1 MLKAAIDIGQALA
14 DGEVPAATEA
24 ATGCLPRPYA
34 ATGAS
39 ASCFFDVRCGAS
51 CTIV

>member
-14 DGEVPAATEA
+14 DGEVPAAAEA
-24 ATGCLPRPYA
+24 AASLPQPYA

-39 ASCFFDVRCGAS
+39 ASCFFVVRCGAS